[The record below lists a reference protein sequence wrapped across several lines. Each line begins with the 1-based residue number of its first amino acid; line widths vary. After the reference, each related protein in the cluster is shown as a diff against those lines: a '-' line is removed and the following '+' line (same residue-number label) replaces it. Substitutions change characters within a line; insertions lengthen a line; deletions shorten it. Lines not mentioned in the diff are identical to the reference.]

1 MKRSKK
7 TQIKLNYGRDVAVL
21 PSKAADFVDRA
32 KKFDIK
38 VLFCL
43 SSSESFRGKNGASE
57 IAKALN
63 CSEAEVESSLAF
75 WNGAG
80 IVDILDEGAEIIAP
94 QAEKANEKEEK
105 TVLPPKRT
113 KISELPQYTTEE
125 LNKLL
130 EVHEG
135 VCELI
140 DECQQILGKIFNT
153 AEVKIIMGLVDYFSL
168 ENEYIIVLM
177 HYCASLEKRSVRYL
191 EKIAVSCVD
200 EGITDAKILSA
211 TLKEREAKKELENKI
226 RAMFGIGGRSLTKK
240 EKGFIG
246 AWREEYCFDI
256 DIINKAYE
264 ITVNATGN
272 ASIPYANAILEKWYS
287 EGLKDIDAIEA
298 YLDGYKKEKG
308 ESGESFEL
316 DEFFNAAINRSYGEK
331 KKES

>member
-1 MKRSKK
+1 MKKSKK

-21 PSKAADFVDRA
+21 PLKAADFIDRA

-43 SSSESFRGKNGASE
+43 SSSETFRGENGALA
-57 IAKALN
+57 IARALN
-63 CSEAEVESSLAF
+63 CSESEVESSLSF

-80 IVDILDEGAEIIAP
+80 IVDVVGDDGCASAP
-94 QAEKANEKEEK
+94 VEEKVSVKEENK
-105 TVLPPKRT
+105 TVPPKRT
-113 KISELPQYTTEE
+113 RVSELPQYTTEE

-211 TLKEREAKKELENKI
+211 TLKEREAKKDLENKI

-246 AWREEYCFDI
+246 AWRDEYSFDI
-256 DIINKAYE
+256 DIINRAYE

-287 EGLKDIDAIEA
+287 EGLKDIDAIEE
-298 YLDGYKKEKG
+298 YLEGYKKEKSDG
-308 ESGESFEL
+308 GESFEL
-316 DEFFNAAINRSYGEK
+316 DEFFNAAINRSYGDK